1 MQDGGIQVRAA
12 SAADCEAIKSF
23 VAGLSLRARF
33 LRFFTPASPPTPAV
47 LRGLC
52 GYGRTTDVLVAAAGG
67 TVIGHAMAADSAG
80 PDGGLVT
87 DIGLVVTDGWQNRGV
102 GSDLLG
108 RIIARA
114 AARGVRALEMDVLP
128 ENRPML
134 SMIIRR
140 WPDAKYEYGGGSVTV
155 RVRLTGGPAA
165 KGGGRGT
172 ALRRPRPA
180 SATTAAGGTPTRRA
194 VA

>member
-1 MQDGGIQVRAA
+1 VTGTQDLPESGVKIRGA
-12 SAADCEAIKSF
+12 SAADCEAIKAF

-52 GYGRTTDVLVAAAGG
+52 GGGRTTDVLVATAGG
-67 TVIGHAMAADSAG
+67 AVIGHAMAADSTG
-80 PDGGLVT
+80 PDGGRVT
-87 DIGLVVTDGWQNRGV
+87 DIGLVVADHWQHHGV

-108 RIIARA
+108 QVIARA
-114 AARGVRALEMDVLP
+114 AARGVSALEMDVLP

-134 SMIIRR
+134 AIISRH
-140 WPDAKYEYGGGSVTV
+140 WADAKYEYGGGSVTV
-155 RVRLTGGPAA
+155 RVPLGAGAPAPE
-165 KGGGRGT
+165 GGGHGT
-172 ALRRPRPA
+172 ALR
-180 SATTAAGGTPTRRA
+180 